1 MTFSSK
7 QYGWSNVE
15 VVLFGRPVTAIRGVK
30 YKASQEKETIYG
42 AGDKPLSIQTGNK
55 SYEGELT
62 LLQSELE
69 AIQAAA
75 GKDCDVMDIPPFDI
89 IVSYKMEGTSPVV
102 RDVIKYA
109 EFSEVE
115 KSMSQGD
122 KFMEITLPFIA
133 LDIRKNV

>member
-1 MTFSSK
+1 MAFNSK
-7 QYGWSNVE
+7 QYAWSNVE
-15 VVLFGRPVTAIRGVK
+15 VVLFGRMVTAIRGVK
-30 YKASQEKETIYG
+30 YKTSQEKETLYG
-42 AGDKPLSIQTGNK
+42 MGDRPISIQTGNK

-69 AIQAAA
+69 AIQKEV
-75 GKDCDVMDIPPFDI
+75 GSNCDVVDIPAFDI
-89 IVSYKMEGTSPVV
+89 VVSYKMEGNGPLVQ
-102 RDVIKYA
+102 DVIKFA

-133 LDIRKNV
+133 LDIQKNV

>member
-7 QYGWSNVE
+7 QYAWSNVE

-30 YKASQEKETIYG
+30 YKASQEKEAVYG
-42 AGDKPLSIQTGNK
+42 AGDRPLSIQTGNK

-69 AIQAAA
+69 AIQKVV
-75 GKDCDVMDIPPFDI
+75 GKDADVMDIPAFDI

-102 RDVIKYA
+102 RDVIKFA
-109 EFSEVE
+109 EFTEVE

-133 LDIRKNV
+133 LDIQKNV